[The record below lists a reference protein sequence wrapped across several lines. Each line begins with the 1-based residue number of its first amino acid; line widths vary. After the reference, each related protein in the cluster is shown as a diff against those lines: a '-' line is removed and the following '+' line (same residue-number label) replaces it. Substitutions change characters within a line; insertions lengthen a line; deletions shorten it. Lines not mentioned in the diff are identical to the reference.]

1 MKHIIVFLLVVFSV
15 FVAGCRTVKPTTP
28 VSKTEVSEIKS
39 DSKITGDVVE
49 KTTIEENSKSKV
61 EGSVQINT
69 KAEGK
74 EVVKKAKE
82 TTVIDFDT
90 NKPLSP
96 VTGKPPVLRETKTTE
111 REITESDLKIIE
123 STLAELQLQVSNNK
137 ELSNTVKQQEIEIR
151 ELRSQLKNKEKY
163 GLTWWQKTLM
173 GCGVLFIMLFL
184 IAIYRKLNIH

>member
-15 FVAGCRTVKPTTP
+15 FVAGCRTVKSTTP

-184 IAIYRKLNIH
+184 IAIYHKLNIH